1 MSRIDEICK
10 ELNKKFSMDIAQ
22 KGVERIK
29 EPKIPFSSMRVN
41 YMFYG
46 GFPRTGVVELFGEN
60 NGGKTTLSL
69 DLMGN
74 AQKVF
79 KREWE
84 ARVKFLEEKDNRS
97 RGEQNELEYL
107 KERGPKK
114 CVFVD
119 AEHSLDEDW
128 ARVQGVDVDEMYW
141 VRPQQQTAE
150 QILGMIIDFCKSEEV
165 GMVVLDSI
173 AKLVGQ
179 NIMEESLEKKAYGG
193 ISIPVTAFVNKY
205 DTLPLTQKPLIVV
218 INQIREALGD
228 NWAHYVTP
236 GGQALKFTCRI
247 RMMVSKGKYL
257 DAWGNEQ
264 NNSCENPQGNIV
276 KLAVAKNKFTKPNR
290 RTGQFN
296 LMYVTG
302 IDKWRDLVDTAKAM
316 GIISQAGSWLSIV
329 DKETGEVRTDKNGYL
344 MKFQGAGK
352 LFDYLIANEEWTNT
366 EFWEEVSKSISE

>member
-1 MSRIDEICK
+1 
-10 ELNKKFSMDIAQ
+10 MDIAQ